1 MMAVD
6 DLVRELKADLERYAA
21 FGDMMSGGAG
31 DLAAADWIAER
42 MAGMGY
48 AVARQA
54 FDIPCFEP
62 AECTLTAGGFTATLH
77 AQPPVTSTSPAGL
90 AAPLAVVRS
99 PHDAGDARGRI
110 ALIVLPHG
118 RHASMQSPAIRPLV
132 QAAAKAG
139 AVALV
144 IVPVGPTGRIMG
156 LNCNLEEP
164 VAPLP
169 VGILAPA
176 ELEPFLAAA
185 RSASPAT
192 LVLHGRGAMR
202 PTCNVHGVL
211 DRGPRWVA
219 LSTPRTG
226 WFGCVS
232 ERGTGTAAFLALA
245 EWVTGRFPAHSVFF
259 MNSGAH
265 EYHFAGAHRAM
276 RFAPPPGDTDVWVHL
291 GASLAT
297 RGHIEFRGLQ
307 RMLGS
312 ADSNRIL
319 MTSDRFR
326 DAASEAFAGLSG
338 LECPAPVL
346 GGVSELAT
354 ILSRGYEGFAVLG
367 MPRAFHTREDTL
379 DTVDAGLLA
388 PVVRAHMALMEAV
401 VTSPRQAWSEAN
413 P

>member
-1 MMAVD
+1 MAVD

-139 AVALV
+139 AVAL
-144 IVPVGPTGRIMG
+144 
-156 LNCNLEEP
+156 EP